1 MKKNKYL
8 FYTLLVIFLIITIF
22 LYKKNNKNNFLHN
35 NENKNNEKKIY
46 LINVLD
52 QEEFNDAH
60 IKGSINIPFE
70 KIEDFL
76 SKIKNKEIK
85 LIFYC
90 ANYLCTSSDE
100 SAIIAYKKGF
110 KNIFVYKGGMAEWYQ
125 LDKKHGNFDY
135 IGKAKAEYLQ
145 MKTLKKSNASA
156 PLDLNIV
163 SNDQSK
169 KPFNEINS
177 FDLQKILKQG
187 NLL

>member
-1 MKKNKYL
+1 MQKNKHL
-8 FYTLLVIFLIITIF
+8 FYILLITFLVITIF
-22 LYKKNNKNNFLHN
+22 IYKKNNIDNFSDC
-35 NENKNNEKKIY
+35 NKCKISDPDLY

-52 QEEFNDAH
+52 EEEFNDAH
-60 IKGSINIPFE
+60 IKGSIHVPFE
-70 KIEDFL
+70 KIENFL
-76 SKIKNKEIK
+76 SKIKNKETK

-100 SAIIAYKKGF
+100 SAIIANKKGF

-125 LDKKHGNFDY
+125 LDKKYGNFDY
-135 IGKAKAEYLQ
+135 IGKATAGYLQ
-145 MKTLKKSNASA
+145 MRTLKKSHATA

-169 KPFNEINS
+169 KPFNEIDS
-177 FDLQKILKQG
+177 LDLQKILKQG